1 MSLSLG
7 NVKLKCPARSIQ
19 SRPTTEKSSLPG
31 NQIVVWIAGTLFK
44 IQAVKKQI
52 LYLCLKVYV
61 ITRGEIHQ
69 FSSYDWMH
77 WFICRVNRMALCR
90 DHCPAPFSYIVWQ
103 KGYFHLFP
111 LTVGILYP
119 LAVLWHSIDIVD
131 LYIYISDTKDIAY
144 PLTFLNYLKV
154 RS

>member
-7 NVKLKCPARSIQ
+7 NVKLKCPACSIQ

-77 WFICRVNRMALCR
+77 WFICRVNWMALCC
-90 DHCPAPFSYIVWQ
+90 DHCPAPFSCAWRGRLRFDIF
-103 KGYFHLFP
+103 K
-111 LTVGILYP
+111 ILKINFY
-119 LAVLWHSIDIVD
+119 LLW
-131 LYIYISDTKDIAY
+131 
-144 PLTFLNYLKV
+144 LKTCLKLDYKLKS
-154 RS
+154 RALWI